1 MTPNTSATYKT
12 SYASVPTLH
21 TKTWTWIHLIIRKL
35 RQLNIVRFPKD
46 CTRNLGEMVT
56 CKKVNKY
63 QRKVKGVGIKIIIIV
78 RILLLMMGLPMLRE
92 MSGRVVCPI
101 LRLLTVGLPIF
112 IRVWII
118 GLRL

>member
-1 MTPNTSATYKT
+1 M
-12 SYASVPTLH
+12 
-21 TKTWTWIHLIIRKL
+21 
-35 RQLNIVRFPKD
+35 D
-46 CTRNLGEMVT
+46 T

-63 QRKVKGVGIKIIIIV
+63 QRKVKEVGIKIIIIA

-92 MSGRVVCPI
+92 MSGKAAYPI
-101 LRLLTVGLPIF
+101 LRPLMVGLPSF